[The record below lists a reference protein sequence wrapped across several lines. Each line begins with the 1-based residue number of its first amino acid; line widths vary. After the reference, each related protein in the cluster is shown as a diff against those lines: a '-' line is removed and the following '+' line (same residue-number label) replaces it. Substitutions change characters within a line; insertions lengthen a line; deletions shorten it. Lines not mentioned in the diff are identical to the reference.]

1 MAKER
6 IQLVSDEVL
15 LKTTLKAKL
24 KSGEYTKEDY
34 QKATQEEQR
43 LVKDLLF
50 DIAIEPVNP
59 HHGASAI
66 EFILFAG
73 LRLMMKHH
81 DGTGFTDEDFKIQE
95 QLREVLAIH
104 ELSNGNV
111 DKKDFLFD
119 YLDYAKF
126 VAQGVLGNRE
136 AHIHRKVAITGES

>member
-15 LKTTLKAKL
+15 KKSSLRGQLKAG
-24 KSGEYTKEDY
+24 SYSKEDY
-34 QKATQEEQR
+34 DQAEAEEQR

-66 EFILFAG
+66 EFIVFAA
-73 LRLMMKHH
+73 LRLMMKRF
-81 DGTGFTDEDFKIQE
+81 DGVGFTQE
-95 QLREVLAIH
+95 EFELEKQLRSIMEIH

-111 DKKDFLFD
+111 NKEDFLFD
-119 YLDYAKF
+119 YLSYAKHM
-126 VAQGVLGNRE
+126 AEGVIANRE
-136 AHIHRKVAITGES
+136 AHIARKVAITGES